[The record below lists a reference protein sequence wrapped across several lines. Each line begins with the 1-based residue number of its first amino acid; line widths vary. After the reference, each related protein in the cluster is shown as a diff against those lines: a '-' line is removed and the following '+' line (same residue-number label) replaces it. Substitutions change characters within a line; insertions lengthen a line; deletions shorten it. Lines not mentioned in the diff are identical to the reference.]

1 MASNECSLNGSV
13 NKARNTA
20 PVRIELGEL
29 TQHNIN
35 QLRIINRTVFPV
47 NYTDKFYTDLLK
59 QPQLCRLAYFN
70 DIVVGAVC
78 YRIEKVAGS
87 DNLKKCYIMTLGC
100 LAPYRRYGIGSMLL
114 RHVLHKCMKNKQI
127 QSVYLHVHI
136 ENEEAIRFYQ
146 KFDFLITDK
155 VENYYHRLSP
165 QDAYILEKQLDHSV
179 PVSDS
184 DSE

>member
-1 MASNECSLNGSV
+1 MAANDNAVNGTITKPKTSSD
-13 NKARNTA
+13 
-20 PVRIELGEL
+20 VRIELGEL
-29 TQHNIN
+29 TPHNVK

-47 NYTDKFYTDLLK
+47 MYTDRFYTDLLK
-59 QPQLCRLAYFN
+59 HPQFCRLAYFN

-78 YRIEKVAGS
+78 YRIEGVAGS
-87 DNLKKCYIMTLGC
+87 DTAKKCYMMTLGC
-100 LAPYRRYGIGSMLL
+100 LAPYRRYGIGTMLL

-127 QSVYLHVHI
+127 QSIYLHVHI
-136 ENEEAIRFYQ
+136 ENEEAVKFYQ
-146 KFDFLITDK
+146 KFGFEITSK
-155 VENYYHRLSP
+155 VENYYHRLDP